1 MSENKT
7 AEPVQTEQ
15 ELRELQRIRREK
27 LAALQQGGK
36 DPFEITKFDVSHHS
50 AEIKNNFDELEGKDV
65 SVAGRMMAK
74 RIMGKASFCHVQDL
88 QGTIQSYIARD
99 CIGEEAYADAWNRDG
114 LAIDCGAVAD
124 KIDSLLCEYGLPS
137 RWDPRWFLEPETEA
151 EAIERELLKR
161 G

>member
-1 MSENKT
+1 MCKKEWT
-7 AEPVQTEQ
+7 DIPPDVHE
-15 ELRELQRIRREK
+15 ELRK
-27 LAALQQGGK
+27 
-36 DPFEITKFDVSHHS
+36 
-50 AEIKNNFDELEGKDV
+50 IKWFIE
-65 SVAGRMMAK
+65 SVAR
-74 RIMGKASFCHVQDL
+74 CL
-88 QGTIQSYIARD
+88 
-99 CIGEEAYADAWNRDG
+99 GEEAYADAWNRDG